1 MAVDDGEMNDM
12 YAALT
17 DATVNIGSTVS
28 VGTLRHSESRV
39 GWMENG
45 WLGPLIARPLA

>member
-1 MAVDDGEMNDM
+1 MAVNDGEMNDM

-28 VGTLRHSESRV
+28 VGYSEALRV
-39 GWMENG
+39 
-45 WLGPLIARPLA
+45 